1 MADGPRPRLRWKWR
15 PWLRALHRDLGYLA
29 VGLTFVY
36 ALSGIAV
43 NHLAEWDPNFANT
56 EKTWTVD
63 TALPLDDDE
72 AAAQIVMQQAHITE
86 APLDVYRV
94 DEQRLEVAFDRRTL
108 HVNLPTGEVYEEGQE
123 PRLFLRVANWLHL
136 NRGKRAWTWFADGYA
151 AALLLLA
158 TTGLFMLPGRKGLI
172 GRGGILLLAGIAIP
186 VAYLQWFGSP

>member
-1 MADGPRPRLRWKWR
+1 MAEGARTRIRFKWR

-43 NHLAEWDPNFANT
+43 NHLAQWDPNFANT
-56 EKTWTVD
+56 EKSWTVD
-63 TALPLDDDE
+63 TSLPLDDDE
-72 AAAQIVMQQAHITE
+72 EAARIVMAQAQITE

-94 DEQRLEVAFDRRTL
+94 DDERLEVAFDRRTL
-108 HVNLPTGEVYEEGQE
+108 HVTLPTGEVYEEGQE

-136 NRGKRAWTWFADGYA
+136 NRGKKAWTWFADGYA

-172 GRGGILLLAGIAIP
+172 GRGGVLVLAGIAIP